1 MDEILTVEQ
10 LQERLLELAKPL
22 AALDLPLLDS
32 HGATLANDLL
42 VDEQLAI
49 KMVNKLALPRS
60 HLPHLLV

>member
-32 HGATLANDLL
+32 HGATLANDL
-42 VDEQLAI
+42 
-49 KMVNKLALPRS
+49 
-60 HLPHLLV
+60 